1 MFASTATSSLGDEV
15 KPMAVPA
22 AERRRIYASLIAQ
35 VALAVIRAAFE
46 ADSHEVVETIVLNG
60 HLHTIDKRTGQQIHP
75 CLLTVRATRQRF
87 NELNLAHVD
96 PAECLKGLN
105 ASISRSPAEMVPV
118 RPVLDFN
125 MVDPRFVASENVLE
139 TLDARPN
146 LMELTPQEFE
156 CSSLIS
162 SKRWVSRPV

>member
-1 MFASTATSSLGDEV
+1 
-15 KPMAVPA
+15 
-22 AERRRIYASLIAQ
+22 
-35 VALAVIRAAFE
+35 
-46 ADSHEVVETIVLNG
+46 
-60 HLHTIDKRTGQQIHP
+60 
-75 CLLTVRATRQRF
+75 
-87 NELNLAHVD
+87 
-96 PAECLKGLN
+96 
-105 ASISRSPAEMVPV
+105 MVPV